1 MTRKTQTDQGLV
13 RRAPSQARARH
24 KVELILE
31 AALRI
36 LDREGEA
43 ALTTNRIAAVAGVSI
58 GTLYQYFADRQAIV
72 DALVQ
77 RELGSLGE
85 RILESL
91 SGPAPSE
98 PGDRIRLAV
107 RAVLKAFGGRT
118 AVQRQ
123 LLHGAT
129 AGKGPVSP
137 QALRSIAV
145 GLLASSGVVAHD
157 QRVRKLP
164 RAEAFVLVH
173 AFVGVLQGILA
184 APPDVPLPAI
194 EDALVRYVMAFLLN

>member
-1 MTRKTQTDQGLV
+1 M
-13 RRAPSQARARH
+13 
-24 KVELILE
+24 E